1 MQPRIVRVSRRARQ
15 PGFSRARRLSTL
27 LAALAVLFTSALGSA
42 APSARIL
49 RVDPRAAQESTGPV
63 LTTVIE
69 VSQSK
74 RIGEAVAPCAGL
86 TGNGQLD
93 CMSEALE
100 KPFALYEP
108 FPFPAQNAI
117 FTVAIDGTD
126 VPAKYVSHARWGDSL
141 QQPNVGTAWLI
152 LIDADKRMG
161 GAFDDAKAVAKRLV
175 ASMGPSDIVNLM
187 FFNDRQVVQDSK
199 WLVSS
204 QKNDAIRFVDSLAST
219 YPSQGRNRSLLTIV
233 KNAATDGFKSLGN
246 VGETVQVPM
255 HQAMVLLSSGFGG
268 TDPSTTGP
276 GAIQLQQYLT
286 GGRFPEDNTALP
298 KSPVPVV
305 SVYFPHRTFDE
316 FRQNSLEFMQN
327 LADPEIGGFFT
338 VVQDGQG
345 ESRGASIV
353 NAVRTRFSKL
363 YIVKWSVACI
373 APSVTQSFK
382 LVFNNVKPPILG
394 DNSFKDVPVGIDP
407 TTWPLAVNKQYTQDL
422 ARRSDGA
429 VHPGGRFK
437 VYGDFCWGG
446 DKSRAEVYF
455 LPVGQQLPTALS
467 GADVEKAKQTQQQ
480 LIAMG
485 MKGSAIEANDS
496 FVEFEAPDNEK
507 ILQGS
512 GDSAV
517 VRLVVYDNK
526 ARRTSGVTASSIL
539 ELKATT
545 APFPL
550 LLILSAAFGVVVLIL
565 LVALIFRG
573 SGRRPPPAP
582 PTAPVVAGPPYGAA
596 PHGRPGPGGY
606 GAPPGYGA
614 PSTGGPLPGG
624 NGPLAGAARLSAEN
638 ARAAEATR
646 ATLQGSAGVF
656 TVLPGSELRAGRDG
670 RECGI
675 LLSEPRVSSVH
686 ASVKLE
692 RGLLLVRDENS
703 NNGTELNGAR
713 LAAGVWTPVQSG
725 SLIRFGPV
733 EFSARLE

>member
-1 MQPRIVRVSRRARQ
+1 MHPPIIKLATPAHRPGLPRQ
-15 PGFSRARRLSTL
+15 QHLSAL
-27 LAALAVLFTSALGSA
+27 LAVLAVLLTSALGGA

-49 RVDPRAAQESTGPV
+49 RIDPRATQQTTGPV

-69 VSQSK
+69 IAQSK
-74 RIGEAVAPCAGL
+74 RIGETIAPCAGL
-86 TGNGQLD
+86 TGNSQLD

-117 FTVAIDGTD
+117 FTVAVDGTD

-141 QQPNVGTAWLI
+141 QQPGVGTAWLV
-152 LIDADKRMG
+152 LIDADRRMG
-161 GAFDDAKAVAKRLV
+161 RGFDDAKAVAKRFV
-175 ASMGPSDIVNLM
+175 ASMGPGDIVNLM

-199 WLVSS
+199 WLPSS
-204 QKNDAIRFVDSLAST
+204 RKNDAVRFVDSLSST
-219 YPSQGRNRSLLTIV
+219 YPSQGRNRSLLTII
-233 KNAATDGFKSLGN
+233 KTAATDGFKSLGN

-353 NAVRTRFSKL
+353 NAVRTRFSKM

-373 APSVTQSFK
+373 APSITQSFK

-407 TTWPLAVNKQYTQDL
+407 TTWPLAVNRQYTQDL
-422 ARRSDGA
+422 SRRNDGA
-429 VHPGGRFK
+429 VYPGGHFK

-455 LPVGQQLPTALS
+455 LPSGQQLPTALS
-467 GADVEKAKQTQQQ
+467 GADIEKAKQTQQQ

-485 MKGSAIEANDS
+485 MKGSAVEANDS
-496 FVEFEAPDNEK
+496 FVEFEAPDNDK

-550 LLILSAAFGVVVLIL
+550 LLVLSAAFGVVVLIL

-573 SGRRPPPAP
+573 SSRRPPPGP
-582 PTAPVVAGPPYGAA
+582 PTAPVVAGPPYGGA
-596 PHGRPGPGGY
+596 GPGGY
-606 GAPPGYGA
+606 GAPPGYG
-614 PSTGGPLPGG
+614 PPGGPVPGA
-624 NGPLAGAARLSAEN
+624 GPRAGAAGLSSEGPN
-638 ARAAEATR
+638 GAAKR
-646 ATLQGSAGVF
+646 ATLQGSAGMF
-656 TVLPGSELRAGRDG
+656 TLLPGTELRAGRDG

-675 LLSEPRVSSVH
+675 LLSEPRVSGVH

-692 RGLLLVRDENS
+692 HGQLLLRDENS
-703 NNGTELNGAR
+703 NNGTELNGSR